1 MRIRP
6 DNPQGVTMT
15 RIVDGG
21 SGMLA
26 QTPYPLTV
34 PTPYVGTHHV
44 DVRFAGATFTFS
56 MQPGERVRVF
66 ANGHIVHF

>member
-1 MRIRP
+1 
-6 DNPQGVTMT
+6 MT

-56 MQPGERVRVF
+56 MRPGERVRVF